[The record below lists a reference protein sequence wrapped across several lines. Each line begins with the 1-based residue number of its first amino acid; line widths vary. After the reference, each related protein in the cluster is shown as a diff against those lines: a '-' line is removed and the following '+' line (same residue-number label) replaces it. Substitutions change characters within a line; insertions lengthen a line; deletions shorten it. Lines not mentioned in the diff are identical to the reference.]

1 MADFNKS
8 VIETKSEDNKY
19 ALNNEKYKFY
29 VIDGE
34 DLVRYIMRNMYVTVE
49 SFIILGRSLQIIIRI
64 QVFDPCFIMK
74 KKTRGI
80 YRNTSHSSLSL
91 NPFT

>member
-1 MADFNKS
+1 MVYVIES

-34 DLVRYIMRNMYVTVE
+34 DLVRYIMRN
-49 SFIILGRSLQIIIRI
+49 I
-64 QVFDPCFIMK
+64 
-74 KKTRGI
+74 
-80 YRNTSHSSLSL
+80 
-91 NPFT
+91 

>member
-1 MADFNKS
+1 MVYVIES

-34 DLVRYIMRNMYVTVE
+34 DLVRYIVRNMYVTVE
-49 SFIILGRSLQIIIRI
+49 SFIILGRSLQIIIRVQGI
-64 QVFDPCFIMK
+64 DPCFMMGK
-74 KKTRGI
+74 NRK
-80 YRNTSHSSLSL
+80 
-91 NPFT
+91 